1 MPKDVSITDL
11 IAKAKANLENVAR
24 SMPSGKLPTTDD
36 RVALISQLVTAL
48 EFVTVPTENEREAW
62 ESYTSTVSDFFAE
75 TPEIREAFMAG
86 FRLPVPVERNE
97 FNAQVLAERQRQFA
111 KGYDRAHDDKYGV
124 DHLLMWAQ
132 EYARVG
138 AAVKS
143 AALLE
148 AARECLLRKRLAVPV
163 EPETPERFPDP
174 SIRKEQK
181 K

>member
-86 FRLPVPVERNE
+86 FRLPVPVEPESAEQLDALPEGTVILDNFGDVLQYRGGLWCSYE
-97 FNAQVLAERQRQFA
+97 SKQFGSEWVWRKFAPLTVIHLPATPIEPVQVDPQPQVSET
-111 KGYDRAHDDKYGV
+111 KGEDNV
-124 DHLLMWAQ
+124 
-132 EYARVG
+132 
-138 AAVKS
+138 
-143 AALLE
+143 
-148 AARECLLRKRLAVPV
+148 
-163 EPETPERFPDP
+163 
-174 SIRKEQK
+174 
-181 K
+181 